1 MYLTIS
7 GGDAAAEAEAFRA
20 MFEARK
26 RVFVDLL
33 KWDVPVLAG
42 RYEIDQFDDPH
53 AQYLILTDQA
63 GAHLAS
69 ARLLDTERPHLLDS
83 VFPDLCAA
91 RVPRGPDIRE
101 ITRFCLDP
109 RLSAAE
115 RRRVRDTLVTA
126 LADYAL
132 QAGIRSYTGV
142 AERAWLEQ
150 VVHFGWRCALL
161 GPTDRGSDRLGAV
174 QIFVDSDTPDRLRAA
189 GLVPLTTLA
198 EQQHRMAA

>member
-1 MYLTIS
+1 MYLSIS
-7 GGDAAAEAEAFRA
+7 GGDAVAETDAFRA

-53 AQYLILTDQA
+53 AQYLILTDGD

-69 ARLLDTERPHLLDS
+69 ARLLDTERPHILDS
-83 VFPDLCAA
+83 VFPELCAA
-91 RVPRGPDIRE
+91 GVPRGPEIRE

-115 RRRVRDTLVTA
+115 RRCVRDTLVTG
-126 LADYAL
+126 LVDYAL
-132 QAGIRSYTGV
+132 HAGIRSYTGV
-142 AERAWLEQ
+142 AGRAWLEQ
-150 VVHFGWRCALL
+150 VTGFGWRCALL
-161 GPTDRGSDRLGAV
+161 GTAGHGADRIGAV
-174 QIFVDSDTPDRLRAA
+174 QIIVEPDTPERLRAA
-189 GLVPLTTLA
+189 GLVPATTLA
-198 EQQHRMAA
+198 EHQRRMAA